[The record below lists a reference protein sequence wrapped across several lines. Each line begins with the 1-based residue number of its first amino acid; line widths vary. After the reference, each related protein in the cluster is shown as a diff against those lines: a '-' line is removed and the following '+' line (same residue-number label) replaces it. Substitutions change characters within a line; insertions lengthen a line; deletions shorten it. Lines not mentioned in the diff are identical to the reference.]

1 MIGRIFKKII
11 LSCIL
16 ILILPIFFIFPTK
29 NEATTLM
36 DLYNALIELQVEADT
51 NSEAMAKTEEEI
63 AKTQAEIQSTYDQIE
78 ATKDEIEVTNAEILI
93 LEENIEI
100 KDSETKDLVVY
111 LQLSNGEN
119 MYLEYAMGAQTIS
132 DFIYRMAI
140 VEQLAEYNSQLISD
154 MNYSIE
160 LNNQKKAE
168 LALKQ
173 IELANLQDVLSEKLA
188 ELGNDYDTL
197 SHTYR
202 DLEDEIAN
210 ARVVIQNYEASGCGL
225 YDDIATCGQL
235 PADTAF
241 WRPMTTGYMTS
252 EWGYRYSPI
261 NGTYEFH
268 EGMDVSNWEGT
279 SANLYAVANGKVA
292 KIFYDQYGG
301 NQVVLHH
308 YVDGQY
314 YSSSYAHMY
323 SVSVSEND
331 IVTKD
336 TIVGKMGAT
345 GSATGVHLH
354 LAISTGLRYV
364 DYVSYNDYVSRTV
377 NPRTLIN
384 FPTGSTWWYNR
395 TSQY

>member
-1 MIGRIFKKII
+1 MMGRIFKRII

-16 ILILPIFFIFPTK
+16 LLMLPTFFIFPTQNK
-29 NEATTLM
+29 ATTLM
-36 DLYNALIELQVEADT
+36 DLYNALIELQAEADA
-51 NSEAMAKTEEEI
+51 NSDAMAKTEEEM
-63 AKTQAEIQSTYDQIE
+63 AKTQSEIQSTYEQIE
-78 ATKDEIEVTNAEILI
+78 STKVEIEETNEQIIALEADIAE
-93 LEENIEI
+93 

-119 MYLEYAMGAQTIS
+119 MYLEYAMGAQTMS

-140 VEQLAEYNSQLISD
+140 VEQLAEYNSTLIND

-160 LNNQKKAE
+160 LNNEKKAQ
-168 LALKQ
+168 LSLKQ
-173 IELANLQDVLSEKLA
+173 IELAKLQDVLSDKLA
-188 ELGNDYDTL
+188 ELGNNYDSL

-202 DLEDEIAN
+202 DLEDEISN
-210 ARVVIQNYEASGCGL
+210 ARVVIKNYENSGCGL
-225 YDDIATCGQL
+225 YDNIATCGQL

-241 WRPMTTGYMTS
+241 WRPMTTGYRTS

-261 NGTYEFH
+261 YGNYEFH

-308 YVDGQY
+308 YVDGKY

-336 TIVGKMGAT
+336 TIIGKMGAT

-364 DYVSYNDYVSRTV
+364 DYVSYSDYVARTV
-377 NPRTLIN
+377 DPRTLIN
-384 FPTGSTWWYNR
+384 FPTSSTWWYNR